1 MTTTPSRTRG
11 DSARHHPDEHGQP
24 ALTGGEGVEA
34 SEEDLWPTPAPLPEP
49 TGRLPEFPSG
59 ALPTWLRHHVDA
71 LADLTQTP
79 YDLAGCLSLAV
90 LSAAASG
97 RVRVDT
103 GMWTEPCCLYTVVAM
118 EPASRKSAVWSAMT
132 APLSEAEQQLAN
144 QTAPLIRKAELQRRV
159 ALAQAKEA
167 SRTAEAEG
175 TSAALD
181 QAAAAVEK
189 AAQITVPPAPRLIV
203 ADITP
208 EHLARQLAEQ
218 NGGLA
223 LLSPEGGFFA
233 ILAGRYGGIPN
244 FETFLKAHSGDPI
257 RVDRQ
262 GRAPD
267 YVRAPA
273 LTIGVALQPEV
284 IKDILAIPGGR
295 GRGILARILYSVP
308 ASNVGYRSIR
318 ARTPMNDQVRQTY
331 HHRLSHLFTWARSH
345 TGPVTLSFTDQAR
358 DRVIHLHDDVIEP
371 QLRPDGRLGRIGD
384 WGGKLL
390 GAIIRIAGLLHLAH
404 HRDQADQH
412 PIELTTLRSAE
423 ELGHYYSAHALA
435 VFGPSETDPVHAAA
449 QKALNWLQS
458 HPQASQVVSHRDLFA
473 AVRCK
478 SIPRSDDLTPAV
490 ELLTTLGWLRPAPSP
505 ATRTPGRPSRSYLLH
520 PSLRRG
526 CTGPDH

>member
-1 MTTTPSRTRG
+1 MTTTSSRTRG
-11 DSARHHPDEHGQP
+11 DSARHHPDQHDQP
-24 ALTGGEGVEA
+24 APREGEDSEA
-34 SEEDLWPTPAPLPEP
+34 FEESTWPTPTPLPEP
-49 TGRLPEFPSG
+49 TSRLPGFPLR

-71 LADLTQTP
+71 LTDLTQTP

-97 RVRVDT
+97 RVHVDT

-144 QTAPLIRKAELQRRV
+144 QAAPLIRKAELQRRV

-167 SRTAEAEG
+167 SRAAETEG
-175 TSAALD
+175 TATALD
-181 QAAAAVEK
+181 RAVAATEK
-189 AAQITVPPAPRLIV
+189 AARITVPPAPRLIV

-208 EHLARQLAEQ
+208 ANLARQLAEQ
-218 NGGLA
+218 SGGLA

-233 ILAGRYGGIPN
+233 TLAGRYGGTPN

-267 YVRAPA
+267 YVQAPA

-284 IKDILAIPGGR
+284 IEDILAIPGGR

-308 ASNVGYRSIR
+308 PSNVGYRSIR
-318 ARTPMNDQVRQTY
+318 ARTPMDDQVRQTY
-331 HHRLSHLFTWARSH
+331 HHRLSRIFTWARDH
-345 TGPVTLSFTDQAR
+345 TAPVMLSFTDQAR
-358 DRVIHLHDDVIEP
+358 DRIVHLHDDVIEP

-390 GAIIRIAGLLHLAH
+390 GAIVRIAGLLHLAH
-404 HRDQADQH
+404 HCDQADQH
-412 PIELTTLRSAE
+412 PIELATLRAAE
-423 ELGHYYSAHALA
+423 ELGHYYSEHALA
-435 VFGPSETDPVHAAA
+435 VFGQPEADPVHTAA

-458 HPQASQVVSHRDLFA
+458 HPRTSQTVSHRDLFA

-478 SIPRSDDLTPAV
+478 SIPRSDDLTPAL
-490 ELLTTLGWLRPAPSP
+490 ELLIALGWLRPTSP
-505 ATRTPGRPSRSYLLH
+505 PTNRAPGRPSRLYLLH
-520 PSLRRG
+520 PALYQR
-526 CTGPDH
+526 